1 MFIIVKR
8 NIDIVLFYLCNL
20 QCCNAVVEENV
31 SKTVSQIYSSIKIA
45 KNLNIKILFGGEG
58 LFLLEDIKGK
68 IDNSFLTYN
77 DLRKLI

>member
-1 MFIIVKR
+1 
-8 NIDIVLFYLCNL
+8 L

-31 SKTVSQIYSSIKIA
+31 SKTVKQIYDSIKIA
-45 KNLNIKILFGGEG
+45 EKLEIQILFGGEG
-58 LFLLEDIKGK
+58 LFLLDDINDK